1 MSEENDAADDAN
13 GDGEQHVFDPVVT
26 AFAGAE
32 KHGILRLEYE
42 SFLIFGGD
50 DVPSEELVEKVILV
64 GGDQRQMKSRD
75 AALSKQRLVFLRR
88 SAGRTGRRAVHQ
100 PNNGLV
106 DVPFGYGRRTK
117 LLPEIEDRYLIV
129 VAGVECGLS
138 GFAVGLIEGKM

>member
-50 DVPSEELVEKVILV
+50 DVSSEELVEKVILV

-75 AALSKQRLVFLRR
+75 AAFSKQRLVFLRR
-88 SAGRTGRRAVHQ
+88 CAGRTGCRAV
-100 PNNGLV
+100 
-106 DVPFGYGRRTK
+106 
-117 LLPEIEDRYLIV
+117 
-129 VAGVECGLS
+129 
-138 GFAVGLIEGKM
+138 